1 MSNLWELRVWLSVD
15 ENSIKNSTL
24 KIKSEFQKAWDTIE
38 KELGSSW
45 KKWLKEIKTES
56 EKTTKTIWWLN
67 SKLKNLNNE
76 LEDTKIW
83 SKRFKELQKEIN
95 KTEKEL
101 LKVTNKTS
109 KLWWFFKGIW
119 GAIAWA
125 FSIYAIWN
133 FIKWI

>member
-56 EKTTKTIWWLN
+56 EKTFCPLYLI
-67 SKLKNLNNE
+67 
-76 LEDTKIW
+76 LE
-83 SKRFKELQKEIN
+83 SIN
-95 KTEKEL
+95 TPL
-101 LKVTNKTS
+101 L
-109 KLWWFFKGIW
+109 
-119 GAIAWA
+119 
-125 FSIYAIWN
+125 
-133 FIKWI
+133 